1 MELLWW
7 EILLRMVIAGAA
19 GFVIGLERERHHRP
33 AGIKTHIMVCL
44 GAAVVSMMQIHMIQD
59 VTRMVAENPSLSGA
73 VKSDMGRLGA
83 QVISGIG
90 FLGAGT
96 ILQRNGSIKGLTT
109 AATLWLSACLGLA
122 IGMGYYWIAGFC
134 LAIVMVVLIGLRMLQ
149 GVALQNDIVT
159 LEIKFTDKRA
169 TMEFLHNYFVEHY
182 ITVQNIEFISK
193 YEEED
198 RHDGKENVW
207 IYHYTVVL
215 PRTLELVSIQKSILM
230 EEEILRISEVAE

>member
-1 MELLWW
+1 MGLAWW
-7 EILLRMVIAGAA
+7 EILLRLVIASIT

-44 GAAVVSMMQIHMIQD
+44 GAAVVSMIQIHMIQD
-59 VTRMVAENPSLSGA
+59 IAKMVTETPELSGV

-122 IGMGYYWIAGFC
+122 VGMGYYWIAGFC
-134 LAIVMVVLIGLRMLQ
+134 LVIVMVVLIGLRMLQ
-149 GVALQNDIVT
+149 GVALQNDVIV

-169 TMEFLHNYFVEHY
+169 SMEFLHNYFLEHY
-182 ITVQNIEFISK
+182 ITVKHIEFIQK
-193 YEEED
+193 EE
-198 RHDGKENVW
+198 KEENIW

-215 PRTLELVSIQKSILM
+215 PRTLELVSIQSSILM
-230 EEEILRISEVAE
+230 EENILKISEAAE

>member
-1 MELLWW
+1 MHLLWW
-7 EILLRMVIAGAA
+7 EILVRLVIASII
-19 GFVIGLERERHHRP
+19 GFVIGLEREKHHRP

-44 GAAVVSMMQIHMIQD
+44 GAAVVSMIQIHMIQD
-59 VTRMVAENPSLSGA
+59 ITKMVMETPELSGV

-122 IGMGYYWIAGFC
+122 IGMGYYWIAGLG
-134 LAIVMVVLIGLRMLQ
+134 LAIVMVVLIGLRMVQ
-149 GVALQNDIVT
+149 GVALRNDLVV

-169 TMEFLHNYFVEHY
+169 SMEFLRNYFSEHY
-182 ITVQNIEFISK
+182 ITVENIEFVQK

-198 RHDGKENVW
+198 KPNGRENVW
-207 IYHYTVVL
+207 LYHYTVVM
-215 PRTLELVSIQKSILM
+215 PRTLELVSIQSSILM
-230 EEEILRISEVAE
+230 EENILRISEVTE